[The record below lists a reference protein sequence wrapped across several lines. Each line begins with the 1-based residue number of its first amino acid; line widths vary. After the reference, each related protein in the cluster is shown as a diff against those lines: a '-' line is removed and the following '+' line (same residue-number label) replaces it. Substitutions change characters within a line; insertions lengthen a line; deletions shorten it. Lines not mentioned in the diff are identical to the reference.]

1 MTLNEAVEVARAF
14 GTDKSA
20 AFVNGV
26 LDAVLRELRET
37 DRMKKSGPGPRHHEP
52 GEKGVARW
60 PCTRSATSTG
70 ARARSTPSSTG
81 WRRTPADRSARV
93 TRSSSSA
100 TTWTGGRTAPA
111 CSTGRSGWRRRP
123 RPARARSACSSG
135 GNHDQ
140 MMLDYAA
147 GTGDTEVWWMN
158 GGRTTLAA
166 YQERGDLVLPQDHLG
181 FLHRTPLVAERDGFA
196 FVHAG
201 LDTRRTVAENL
212 ADPDPGI
219 VLWTREHLARDLSKW
234 ETPVVCGHTPVPEPI
249 NTPHL
254 IGIDTGAVFA
264 GRPGFG
270 RLTAVA
276 LPERPVRRGP
286 DGRGVAGGACP
297 PPARGQAARR
307 LAVDR
312 GREAGAEGRR
322 LRPHPRQRRRG
333 RTRGRTRGGAWHV
346 RTGRA

>member
-1 MTLNEAVEVARAF
+1 MALYAIGDVHGCARTLDALLDRLA
-14 GTDKSA
+14 TDAGRPLGASDTLV
-20 AFVNGV
+20 FVGDYVDRGPDSPGV
-26 LDAVLRELRET
+26 LDRAIRLEAAAEAGEGPQCVFLR
-37 DRMKKSGPGPRHHEP
+37 
-52 GEKGVARW
+52 
-60 PCTRSATSTG
+60 
-70 ARARSTPSSTG
+70 
-81 WRRTPADRSARV
+81 
-93 TRSSSSA
+93 
-100 TTWTGGRTAPA
+100 
-111 CSTGRSGWRRRP
+111 
-123 RPARARSACSSG
+123 

-254 IGIDTGAVFA
+254 VGIDTGAVFA

-276 LPERPVRRGP
+276 LPERRF
-286 DGRGVAGGACP
+286 VAV
-297 PPARGQAARR
+297 QT
-307 LAVDR
+307 V
-312 GREAGAEGRR
+312 EG
-322 LRPHPRQRRRG
+322 
-333 RTRGRTRGGAWHV
+333 
-346 RTGRA
+346 